1 MTFLAGG
8 FLAGLALTG
17 VPVIIHFIIR
27 RKRKLVRW
35 GAMQFLTGTPPRF
48 RQRLLKLNEL
58 LVLLLRILAIT
69 ALVLAFAQPLMQS
82 GILARRAGET
92 FLIIDASLSTQR
104 LASGAATAFAEE
116 IATAGKALAALGER
130 DTVRILV
137 ASDAPRWLT
146 PAPLEA
152 TPGNR
157 DALQSMLRALKPTDG
172 SSDMVLAMAEALQ
185 APPAEDRNS
194 RHIVIISDATE
205 RPWHAADVTRWHAIQ
220 KAVTEASLPTV
231 IDVAAASPPNPETLA
246 NLAISRLIADHDTI
260 AIGDAVLLTAEVRNV
275 GAHSSAANEV
285 VWQLDGNEAGRTPLP
300 PLASGVSTTLEFSM
314 PCGDAGSHVARAGI
328 SAADDLLADNAAVV
342 AIRTLDQI
350 PILVVDGAR
359 RPNSAD
365 ISETGFF
372 LAALGHLPG
381 VREPAKAQA
390 AFRPTIIAPSELA
403 SQTLDPFFCIVIAD
417 AEKTDLPDATRLA
430 THVAKGGGLWMA
442 LGDRTNT
449 ERFNEV
455 FPPSATG
462 LSPVQLGR
470 ITNEVPD
477 TAPGWR
483 VLPPTEPHPATM
495 LLGDTKQLD
504 IDKARVWRHH
514 TVVEPIPANLGVL
527 LALET
532 HAPLV
537 IEQAFGQGRV
547 FIQMTPLDRTW
558 NNLPI
563 LQAYVPMVRD
573 FIWRLVDGKVSRRNL
588 AAGETLRV
596 MANSGV
602 DAPFQVKLPDGQT
615 FAGTTDRGQ
624 VRFSGTFLPGI
635 YQVER
640 EKQAIEL
647 FSVPRLPDES
657 DLKPLSDTTRRFA
670 SEHGVAF
677 GDASVASATEPAAVR
692 ERKSIAPALLA
703 CALAFFI
710 LEAIFTLLFA
720 RQRKVRHKAVVLTPV
735 TMR

>member
-1 MTFLAGG
+1 MTFLTGG

-17 VPVIIHFIIR
+17 VPVIIHLIIR
-27 RKRKLVRW
+27 RKRKLVHW

-48 RQRLLKLNEL
+48 RQRMLKLNEL
-58 LVLLLRILAIT
+58 LVLLLRILAIA
-69 ALVLAFAQPLMQS
+69 ALVLAFAQPLMLS
-82 GILARRAGET
+82 GILTRRAGET
-92 FLIIDASLSTQR
+92 VLIIDASLSTQR
-104 LASGAATAFAEE
+104 LASSGATAFAEE
-116 IATAGKALAALGER
+116 IASAEKALAALR
-130 DTVRILV
+130 QQDTVRILI

-152 TPGNR
+152 SPGNR
-157 DALQSMLRALKPTDG
+157 DALRSMLHALKPTDG
-172 SSDMVLAMAEALQ
+172 SSDMALAIAEALQ
-185 APPAEDRNS
+185 APPAADRNS
-194 RHIVIISDATE
+194 RYIVIFGDATE
-205 RPWHAADVTRWHAIQ
+205 RPWHAADVARWRAIQ
-220 KAVTEASLPTV
+220 KAVTGASLPTV
-231 IDVAAASPPNPETLA
+231 IEVAAASPPNSETLT
-246 NLAISRLIADHDTI
+246 NLAISRLTADHDTV
-260 AIGDAVLLTAEVRNV
+260 AVGDAVLLTAEVRNV
-275 GAHSSAANEV
+275 GAHSSGANEV

-314 PCGDAGSHVARAGI
+314 PCGDAGSHAARAGLL
-328 SAADDLLADNAAVV
+328 AADDLPADSAAVV

-350 PILVVDGAR
+350 PVLVVDGAR

-381 VREPAKAQA
+381 VREPAKARA
-390 AFRPTIIAPSELA
+390 AFQPKIIAPAELA
-403 SQTLDPFFCIVIAD
+403 NQSLDPFLCVVLAD
-417 AEKTDLPDATRLA
+417 VEKIDPPDAARLA
-430 THVAKGGGLWMA
+430 AHVAKGGGLWMA
-442 LGDRTNT
+442 LGDRTNV

-455 FPPSATG
+455 LSSSATG
-462 LSPVQLGR
+462 LSPLQLGQ
-470 ITNEVPD
+470 ITDEVPD

-495 LLGDTKQLD
+495 LLRDTKQLD
-504 IDKARVWRHH
+504 IDKARVRRHH
-514 TVVEPIPANLGVL
+514 TVLPPVSANLGVL
-527 LALET
+527 LTLET

-537 IEQAFGQGRV
+537 VEHAFGQGRV

-563 LQAYVPMVRD
+563 LQAYVPMVRE

-588 AAGETLRV
+588 AAGEALRV
-596 MANSGV
+596 TGNAGA
-602 DAPFQVKLPDGQT
+602 DAAFQVKLPDGQT
-615 FAGTTDRGQ
+615 FAGSADRGQ

-647 FSVPRLPDES
+647 FNVPRPPDES

-670 SEHGVAF
+670 SEHGVTF
-677 GDASVASATEPAAVR
+677 GDASSDRATQPAAAR

-703 CALAFFI
+703 SALALFI

-720 RQRKVRHKAVVLTPV
+720 RQRKVRHGAVVLTPV